1 MALLEWLIVAAAVF
15 GGLVALVY
23 VAQRSLMYFPERL
36 HTPPAMAGFPEAQE
50 VALDTKD
57 GERVIVWHLAPRG
70 EKPVVLYFHGNGGA
84 LRNRVDRFRALIAD
98 GNGLVALS
106 YRGYGGSTGSPTE
119 AGLITDAEAAYAF
132 AAARYPAER
141 LVLWGESLGSGV
153 AVALGAGHRVGRI
166 VLEGSFTSAADVGA
180 AHAYR
185 FLPVRLLMKDQFRS
199 DLRIAGVTAPLLFLH
214 GGRDWVVPIV
224 LGERLYALANE
235 PKQFVR
241 FSDAGH
247 EEVDMLRCAGC
258 RPGVSR
264 ASFAGSARRGGHTV
278 FMIWVVIME
287 NYRRL
292 GSMSRQIIFEPPRG
306 HEALRAAS
314 SRPSGRAYRTLR

>member
-1 MALLEWLIVAAAVF
+1 
-15 GGLVALVY
+15 VY

-36 HTPPAMAGFPEAQE
+36 HTPPAMAGLPKAQE

-57 GERVIVWHLAPRG
+57 GERVIVWHVPPRG

-84 LRNRVDRFRALIAD
+84 LRNRVERFGALIAD

-119 AGLITDAEAAYAF
+119 AGLIADAEAAYAF
-132 AAARYPAER
+132 ATARYPAER
-141 LVLWGESLGSGV
+141 IVLWGESLGSGV
-153 AVALGAGHRVGRI
+153 AVALGAGHTAGRI

-185 FLPVRLLMKDQFRS
+185 FLPLRLLMKDQFRS
-199 DLRIAGVTAPLLFLH
+199 DLRIAKVTAPLLFLH
-214 GGRDWVVPIV
+214 GGRDWVVPIA

-247 EEVDMLRCAGC
+247 EEVDMYGAQDT
-258 RPGVSR
+258 VR
-264 ASFAGSARRGGHTV
+264 AFLAPPSPEVPQGSKP
-278 FMIWVVIME
+278 VI
-287 NYRRL
+287 
-292 GSMSRQIIFEPPRG
+292 
-306 HEALRAAS
+306 
-314 SRPSGRAYRTLR
+314 PS